1 MVKYYALLGVTIVL
15 ETLGTTLLKL
25 SDGFNKPIYGVLS
38 LVAFG
43 LLFYLFLF
51 VIRHILIGVAY
62 AIWSALG
69 IVLISLVGQ
78 IYGSKA
84 RFTCNFRNFTYY
96 WWSCNNTTFLKKHLS
111 LQFSHFKND

>member
-43 LLFYLFLF
+43 LLFYLFSF
-51 VIRHILIGVAY
+51 VIRHIPIGVAY

-69 IVLISLVGQ
+69 IVLISLVGWIFMGQ
-78 IYGSKA
+78 KLDLPAILGILLIIGGVVTIQLFSK
-84 RFTCNFRNFTYY
+84 
-96 WWSCNNTTFLKKHLS
+96 SI
-111 LQFSHFKND
+111 SH